1 MEGKK
6 VVGVLVFWGL
16 ILSIVAVGILLIRL
30 ERDMVYRIV
39 LIVVLGCLVVLA
51 IAASAL
57 PIRAWRTREGPH
69 EREIIREKHT
79 IDGRV
84 AEAPKIYQVGQ
95 QPQGFAGMFPGL
107 LRAAYLAGERQV
119 MGGQQPQMLEAEVE
133 DVTGGEWEEWSG
145 PIVGAE
151 DDTQS

>member
-6 VVGVLVFWGL
+6 VVGVLVFWGVLLSVIAIVILLVRLDQGMVFTVML
-16 ILSIVAVGILLIRL
+16 ILVIGPMLA
-30 ERDMVYRIV
+30 
-39 LIVVLGCLVVLA
+39 LVIGA
-51 IAASAL
+51 GAL
-57 PIRAWRTREGPH
+57 PIRASKKREGPH

-119 MGGQQPQMLEAEVE
+119 MGEQQPQMLEAEVE

>member
-6 VVGVLVFWGL
+6 VVGVLIFWGL
-16 ILSIVAVGILLIRL
+16 ILSIVAVGILLVRL

-39 LIVVLGCLVVLA
+39 LIVVLGLLVVLA
-51 IAASAL
+51 IGASAL
-57 PIRAWRTREGPH
+57 PIRAWKTREGPH

-84 AEAPKIYQVGQ
+84 AEAPKVHIVGQ
-95 QPQGFAGMFPGL
+95 QPQGFAGMFPTL

-119 MGGQQPQMLEAEVE
+119 MGQQPPMLEAEVE
-133 DVTGGEWEEWSG
+133 DVLGDEWEEWSG
-145 PIVGAE
+145 PIIGAE
-151 DDTQS
+151 DDTQL